1 MVLSI
6 LDNVLLGLIKK
17 IRGETFEERIEN
29 IGFFFF
35 YSGIGLAFF
44 GSVLMLAPIFIGI
57 TFALSNT
64 INAEPSWAELS
75 WVDSFTKNDLLQGIA
90 NFVIAGVSVL
100 ILGFLLKKY
109 LKGIIKKHAY
119 IESTNV
125 EEKEIYTPDSEVDV
139 SVYAETFCAEK
150 TLVSAKEPF
159 SNEKL
164 NSFKDRKI
172 FIEASKEG
180 ETKVVYGGKAEVVL
194 TNEDEIT
201 SLNVPEE
208 EALVYKIERVLLT
221 KEIIHRVCDFIK
233 EETTTLRTKIFLSAS
248 VDESMMKKFKNQ
260 EELDN
265 LLTL

>member
-100 ILGFLLKKY
+100 ILGFLLKN
-109 LKGIIKKHAY
+109 I
-119 IESTNV
+119 
-125 EEKEIYTPDSEVDV
+125 
-139 SVYAETFCAEK
+139 
-150 TLVSAKEPF
+150 
-159 SNEKL
+159 
-164 NSFKDRKI
+164 
-172 FIEASKEG
+172 
-180 ETKVVYGGKAEVVL
+180 
-194 TNEDEIT
+194 
-201 SLNVPEE
+201 
-208 EALVYKIERVLLT
+208 
-221 KEIIHRVCDFIK
+221 
-233 EETTTLRTKIFLSAS
+233 
-248 VDESMMKKFKNQ
+248 
-260 EELDN
+260 
-265 LLTL
+265 

>member
-75 WVDSFTKNDLLQGIA
+75 WVDSFTKNDLLQGIV

-125 EEKEIYTPDSEVDV
+125 EEK
-139 SVYAETFCAEK
+139 
-150 TLVSAKEPF
+150 
-159 SNEKL
+159 
-164 NSFKDRKI
+164 
-172 FIEASKEG
+172 
-180 ETKVVYGGKAEVVL
+180 
-194 TNEDEIT
+194 
-201 SLNVPEE
+201 
-208 EALVYKIERVLLT
+208 
-221 KEIIHRVCDFIK
+221 
-233 EETTTLRTKIFLSAS
+233 
-248 VDESMMKKFKNQ
+248 
-260 EELDN
+260 
-265 LLTL
+265 

>member
-64 INAEPSWAELS
+64 INADPSWAELS
-75 WVDSFTKNDLLQGIA
+75 WIDSFTKNDLVQAIV

-139 SVYAETFCAEK
+139 NVYAETFCAEK

-172 FIEASKEG
+172 FIDASKEG

-194 TNEDEIT
+194 INENEIA

-208 EALVYKIERVLLT
+208 ALNYKIEKVLLI
-221 KEIIHRVCDFIK
+221 KEIAQKVCGYIK
-233 EETTTLRTKIFLSAS
+233 EEVETLQTKLFLSAS
-248 VDESMMKKFKNQ
+248 VDKERLEKIQSQK
-260 EELDN
+260 ELDA
-265 LLTL
+265 LLEL